1 MNETLKAKLTHV
13 LPNGDALTY
22 EVRLAADSLDQ
33 ARAEAL
39 RRFEQ
44 AIAALAGQP
53 LSIAKAKIEQ
63 GG

>member
-1 MNETLKAKLTHV
+1 MNETLKAKLTHA

-39 RRFEQ
+39 RRFQE
-44 AIAALAGQP
+44 AVAALAGKP
-53 LSIAKAKIEQ
+53 LAIHKAKIEQ

>member
-1 MNETLKAKLTHV
+1 MNEPLKVKLTHA
-13 LPNGDALTY
+13 LPDGAALTL
-22 EVRLAADSLDQ
+22 EIRLAGNSLDQ

-39 RRFEQ
+39 RRFQQ
-44 AIAALAGQP
+44 AIADLAGQP

>member
-1 MNETLKAKLTHV
+1 MNENLKVKLTHA
-13 LPNGDALTY
+13 LPDGAALTL

-39 RRFEQ
+39 RRFQQ

-53 LSIAKAKIEQ
+53 LAIAKAKIEM
-63 GG
+63 GA